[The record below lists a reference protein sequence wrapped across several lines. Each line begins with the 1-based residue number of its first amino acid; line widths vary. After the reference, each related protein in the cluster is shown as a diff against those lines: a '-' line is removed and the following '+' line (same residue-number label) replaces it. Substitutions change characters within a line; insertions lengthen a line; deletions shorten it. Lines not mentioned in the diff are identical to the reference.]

1 MPASPLVFPRAPA
14 LDPARRRIAEAWH
27 ADETETVDALIA
39 EAALPPDARHRVEA
53 LAVQLVEETRRRA
66 GTAGGLDAFL
76 REHDLSS
83 REGVA
88 LMFLAQELLRVPDA
102 ETAHRLIGDKP
113 RDGDW
118 ERHLEIGRA
127 AG

>member
-1 MPASPLVFPRAPA
+1 MPASPLVCPRAPA

-66 GTAGGLDAFL
+66 GTAGGLGAFP
-76 REHDLSS
+76 RENDLSS
-83 REGVA
+83 RGGGAVIGLAEA
-88 LMFLAQELLRVPDA
+88 LLPVPGA
-102 ETAHRLIGDKP
+102 GPAGRLI
-113 RDGDW
+113 
-118 ERHLEIGRA
+118 A
-127 AG
+127 

>member
-1 MPASPLVFPRAPA
+1 MPASPLVCPRAPA

-66 GTAGGLDAFL
+66 GTAGEPHAVLQEHELTQREGLAHLCPARGL
-76 REHDLSS
+76 RRGS
-83 REGVA
+83 RERGSVGTRGVWSG
-88 LMFLAQELLRVPDA
+88 VP
-102 ETAHRLIGDKP
+102 G
-113 RDGDW
+113 GC
-118 ERHLEIGRA
+118 
-127 AG
+127 